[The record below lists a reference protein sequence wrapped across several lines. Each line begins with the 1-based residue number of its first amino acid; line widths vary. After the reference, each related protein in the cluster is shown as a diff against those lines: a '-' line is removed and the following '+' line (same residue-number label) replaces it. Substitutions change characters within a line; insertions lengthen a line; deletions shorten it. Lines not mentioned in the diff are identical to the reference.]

1 MIYKMSQNSKR
12 YSKESRLI
20 HGEMKSSVW
29 DYSHNVVPPLSSNS
43 TFRLDSSERGAM
55 GFEEYAKNE
64 DGSPIF
70 IYDRLEEPTTLMLEK
85 RLAEIEGG
93 EKALT
98 FASGMSAIST
108 TLLALIKSGENIITH
123 HILYG
128 CTDSLLRDSFP
139 DLGISVT
146 RVNMCNSKE
155 IKKNISKKT
164 KVIYLET
171 PLNPTLEIMDISL
184 ISEMVK
190 KENKKRREEDKMF
203 LVVDNTFMTPW
214 GQRPI
219 SLGADVVVHSLTKAI
234 GGFGTDTAG
243 ASIVSNQVYP
253 ILQVK
258 RKDFG
263 GMLSS
268 KAAWS
273 ILTYGIPTLP
283 LRLKKQQSNAEN
295 IAKYL
300 LEHPK
305 VNKVSWPGLDDFEN
319 QEIAKKQMVDPEG
332 NFFPGF
338 MIYFSIKSKKNNA
351 GSKFVNFIAENSY
364 SITLAVSL
372 GNVKTLIETPFSM
385 THSSVPEEE
394 KENNSL
400 LKNGIRLSVGIESPE
415 DLKKDLEEAFGSI

>member
-1 MIYKMSQNSKR
+1 MIYEMSQNSKR

-55 GFEEYAKNE
+55 GFEEYANRKE
-64 DGSPIF
+64 GDPIF
-70 IYDRLEEPTTLMLEK
+70 IYDRLEEPTALMLEK

-108 TLLALIKSGENIITH
+108 TLIALIKSGENIVTH

-128 CTDSLLRDSFP
+128 CSDSLLRHSFP

-146 RVNMCNSKE
+146 RIDMCNTKE
-155 IKKNISKKT
+155 LKKSISKKT
-164 KVIYLET
+164 KIIYIET
-171 PLNPTLEIMDISL
+171 PLNPTLEIMDILS
-184 ISEMVK
+184 ISKIIREENK
-190 KENKKRREEDKMF
+190 NRNKENRIF

-234 GGFGTDTAG
+234 GGYGTDTAG
-243 ASIVSNQVYP
+243 ASIVSNEIYP

-273 ILTYGIPTLP
+273 ILTYGITTLP

-300 LEHPK
+300 LDHPK
-305 VNKVSWPGLDDFEN
+305 VDKVFWPGLDDFKN
-319 QEIAKKQMVDPEG
+319 QEIAKKQMIDPEG

-338 MIYFSIKSKKNNA
+338 MIYFSIKSKKDNI
-351 GSKFVNFIAENSY
+351 GSRFVNFIAENAY

-372 GNVKTLIETPFSM
+372 GNVKTLIECPFSM
-385 THSSVPEEE
+385 THSSVPE
-394 KENNSL
+394 KDKINNNL
-400 LKNGIRLSVGIESPE
+400 AENGIRLSVGIESPE
-415 DLKKDLEEAFGSI
+415 DLKKDLEQAFNSI

>member
-1 MIYKMSQNSKR
+1 MSQNSKR

-29 DYSHNVVPPLSSNS
+29 GYSHNVVPPLSSNS

-139 DLGISVT
+139 DLGISVK
-146 RVNMCNSKE
+146 RVNMCDSQE
-155 IKKNISKKT
+155 VKKNISKKT
-164 KVIYLET
+164 KIIYLET

-184 ISEMVK
+184 ISEIIK
-190 KENKKRREEDKMF
+190 KENKKRREEDRVF

-243 ASIVSNQVYP
+243 ASIVSSQVYP
-253 ILQVK
+253 ILQIK

-268 KAAWS
+268 KAAWN

-300 LEHPK
+300 LKHPK

-319 QEIAKKQMVDPEG
+319 QKIAKKQMVDPEG

-338 MIYFSIKSKKNNA
+338 MIYFSIKSKKDNA
-351 GSKFVNFIAENSY
+351 GSKFVNFIAKNSY

-415 DLKKDLEEAFGSI
+415 DLKKDLEEAFSSI